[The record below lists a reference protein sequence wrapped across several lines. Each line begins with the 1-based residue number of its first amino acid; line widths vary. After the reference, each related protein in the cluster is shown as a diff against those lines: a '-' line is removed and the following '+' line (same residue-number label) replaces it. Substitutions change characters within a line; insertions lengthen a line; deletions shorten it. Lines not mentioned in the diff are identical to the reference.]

1 MAKGYY
7 DIHCHILPHVD
18 DGSRSTAMSK
28 DMLRIA
34 YANGIRHIILT
45 PHYMIGRFEKGRDE
59 IYDQYRLFLA
69 KVQDEFPDIEFMLGR
84 EIFFGEDIAELLQEN
99 VVSTLNDTDYA
110 LNFTRQQRQTILRRV
125 FIKLRMLV
133 IPLFLLTSRDI
144 RTCLRILR

>member
-99 VVSTLNDTDYA
+99 VVSTLNDTDY
-110 LNFTRQQRQTILRRV
+110 
-125 FIKLRMLV
+125 
-133 IPLFLLTSRDI
+133 D
-144 RTCLRILR
+144 

>member
-45 PHYMIGRFEKGRDE
+45 PHYMIGRFEKGRMKYMTS
-59 IYDQYRLFLA
+59 IGCFWPKCR
-69 KVQDEFPDIEFMLGR
+69 
-84 EIFFGEDIAELLQEN
+84 
-99 VVSTLNDTDYA
+99 T
-110 LNFTRQQRQTILRRV
+110 NFQI
-125 FIKLRMLV
+125 
-133 IPLFLLTSRDI
+133 
-144 RTCLRILR
+144 